1 MPEDDHTDSQRPT
14 FGPSGGVPSS
24 APPEPNNPGTL
35 PDGAPPRAE
44 ADPLDQ
50 TVGTG
55 SVFAIGC
62 VALTVLILALGV
74 GYAIVTRL
82 L

>member
-1 MPEDDHTDSQRPT
+1 M
-14 FGPSGGVPSS
+14 
-24 APPEPNNPGTL
+24 
-35 PDGAPPRAE
+35 PRAG
-44 ADPLDQ
+44 ADSLDQ

-74 GYAIVTRL
+74 GYAVITRL